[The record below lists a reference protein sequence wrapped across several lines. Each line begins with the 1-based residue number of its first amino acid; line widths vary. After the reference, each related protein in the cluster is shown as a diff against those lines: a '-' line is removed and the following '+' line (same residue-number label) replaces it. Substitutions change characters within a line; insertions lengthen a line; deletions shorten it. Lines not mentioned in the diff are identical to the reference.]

1 MLRKLRDKALTSALG
16 VNQRKKKKYVHTPLP
31 DNPKELAKA
40 LFWPN
45 DQKIKEQKHSH
56 L

>member
-1 MLRKLRDKALTSALG
+1 MLRKLRDRALAAVLG
-16 VNQRKKKKYVHTPLP
+16 VSPKKKKYVHAPLP
-31 DNPKELAKA
+31 EDPKELAKA

-45 DQKIKEQKHSH
+45 DQKIKERKQH